1 MSKAADFLAMY
12 RKAADF
18 FAMYRWYRRWNPR
31 LVAFKAA
38 WRFLTR
44 R

>member
-1 MSKAADFLAMY
+1 MSKAADFFAIY
-12 RKAADF
+12 RL
-18 FAMYRWYRRWNPR
+18 YRRWNPR
-31 LVAFKAA
+31 RVAFKAA

>member
-1 MSKAADFLAMY
+1 MSKAADFLAIY
-12 RKAADF
+12 RL
-18 FAMYRWYRRWNPR
+18 YRRWNPR
-31 LVAFKAA
+31 RVALKAA

>member
-1 MSKAADFLAMY
+1 MKRLRDFVAVY
-12 RKAADF
+12 RL
-18 FAMYRWYRRWNPR
+18 YRRWNPR
-31 LVAFKAA
+31 RVAFKAA

>member
-1 MSKAADFLAMY
+1 MTKLRDFLSAY
-12 RKAADF
+12 RL
-18 FAMYRWYRRWNPR
+18 YRRWNPR
-31 LVAFKAA
+31 RVAFKAA

>member
-1 MSKAADFLAMY
+1 MKALKEAIGLY
-12 RKAADF
+12 RL
-18 FAMYRWYRRWNPR
+18 YRRWNPR
-31 LVAFKAA
+31 RVAFKAA

>member
-1 MSKAADFLAMY
+1 MKALKEAIGLY
-12 RKAADF
+12 RL
-18 FAMYRWYRRWNPR
+18 YRRWNPR
-31 LVAFKAA
+31 RVALKAA